1 MITLQKIKLVFNR
14 KGSHKMRITDLS
26 VENMT
31 IEQHAIRDDIVAGP
45 RGKLQG
51 PLKVWLTSP
60 NLADK
65 AQKLGQFCRY
75 ETSLPSHLSELAILV
90 TGRFWGAEYEW
101 YAHKKIGLDAG
112 LNPQLVEDIRLRK
125 VPTFSTKAEK
135 IVYEFATQLH
145 NNHRVGDATYAA
157 AVAEFGEIG
166 AVDLVGILGYYTL
179 ISMTLNT
186 FHVPLPEGIET
197 ELD

>member
-1 MITLQKIKLVFNR
+1 
-14 KGSHKMRITDLS
+14 MRIKNLP
-26 VENMT
+26 VEDMT
-31 IEQHAIRDDIVAGP
+31 PEQRSIRDDIVAGP
-45 RGKLQG
+45 RGQLQG

-75 ETSLPSHLSELAILV
+75 ETSLPPHLSELAILV
-90 TGRFWGAEYEW
+90 TGRFWAAEYEW

-112 LNPQLVEDIRLRK
+112 LDPKVVESIRQRRI
-125 VPTFSTKAEK
+125 PDFSSEAEK

-145 NNHRVGDATYAA
+145 NDHRVGDATYFA
-157 AVAEFGEIG
+157 AVKEFGETG
-166 AVDLVGILGYYTL
+166 TVDLVGILGYYTL

-186 FHVPLPEGIET
+186 FQVPLPDGIKE

>member
-1 MITLQKIKLVFNR
+1 
-14 KGSHKMRITDLS
+14 MRIRDLP
-26 VENMT
+26 VEEMT
-31 IEQHAIRDDIVAGP
+31 PEQRSIRDDIVAGP

-75 ETSLPSHLSELAILV
+75 ETSLPPHLSELAILV

-112 LNPQLVEDIRLRK
+112 LDPNVVEAIRQRS
-125 VPTFSTKAEK
+125 VPNFSSNAEK

-145 NNHRVGDATYAA
+145 NDHRVGDTTYSA
-157 AVAEFGEIG
+157 AVKEFGEIG
-166 AVDLVGILGYYTL
+166 TVDLVGILGYYTL

-186 FHVPLPEGIET
+186 FQVPLPEGVKE